1 MGLVGARRNNEWAGR
16 RDLTVNLSPRF
27 NRRSS
32 LNWNCGSDE
41 KHVDDG
47 AQGNNKKIDQVSS
60 TNPHLICNC
69 SEDIIDKR
77 RMYS

>member
-27 NRRSS
+27 NWRSS

-41 KHVDDG
+41 EHVDDG
-47 AQGNNKKIDQVSS
+47 AQGNNKKETRFRPPTLTSFAFAQK
-60 TNPHLICNC
+60 T
-69 SEDIIDKR
+69 
-77 RMYS
+77 